1 MHGMLF
7 IVIPIAWLALITI
20 FVAVCRLAARSD
32 AHVTD
37 EPMPASHDL
46 GAPVI
51 SLPGLTVWDC
61 ADPIRLRGVADALS
75 AARPAVPVPAARRP
89 NGQAVHGS
97 RLGAMRRHGTRSPA
111 RS

>member
-7 IVIPIAWLALITI
+7 IVIPIAWLALVTI
-20 FVAVCRLAARSD
+20 FVAACRLAANSD
-32 AHVTD
+32 AHATD
-37 EPMPASHDL
+37 EPMPATDEA

-51 SLPGLTVWDC
+51 SMPGLTVWDC
-61 ADPIRLRGVADALS
+61 ADPIRLRGVAGALS

-97 RLGAMRRHGTRSPA
+97 RIGALRRHGTRSPA